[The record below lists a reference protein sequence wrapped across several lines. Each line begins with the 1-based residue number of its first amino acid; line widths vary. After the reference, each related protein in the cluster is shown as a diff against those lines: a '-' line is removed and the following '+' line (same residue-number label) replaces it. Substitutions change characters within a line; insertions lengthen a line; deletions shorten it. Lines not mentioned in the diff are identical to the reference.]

1 MFDPPKHGP
10 IRGKSMDNDPP
21 KSWYRIAVFG
31 IFVGIIAF
39 GAWYVF
45 LRSSGVDS
53 SLLVLQGNVEIR
65 DVDLSFRVPGRIA
78 SLKVDEG
85 DKVRDG
91 QALAT
96 LDTDYLTDERDLASA
111 RMAAQT
117 ALVRKL
123 ENGSRPQE
131 IGQARAALAGA
142 QATLVN
148 ARSTLQRLEP
158 LADKGAVAHQQ
169 HENAQA
175 AVSEA
180 EARVNNAQE
189 GLNLALAGSRSE
201 DVVAAKAQLD
211 ALKVGLATAERR
223 LSDAELKAPSSG
235 VVITRA
241 REAGSNMAAGETVVV
256 LSLDKPVWVRS
267 YVAEPDLERVR
278 PGSVATIQTDGGVTY
293 RGQVGFV
300 SPVAEF
306 TPRAVETREL
316 RTSLV
321 YRIRITVDDT
331 NGQLRQGMPV
341 TVTIASTGAK

>member
-1 MFDPPKHGP
+1 
-10 IRGKSMDNDPP
+10 MDKVFPN
-21 KSWYRIAVFG
+21 SGYRIAAVA
-31 IFVGIIAF
+31 IFVGIVAF

-45 LRSSGVDS
+45 LRSNSVAAS
-53 SLLVLQGNVEIR
+53 SLLLQGNVEIR
-65 DVDLSFRVPGRIA
+65 EVDLSFRVPGRIA
-78 SLKVDEG
+78 GLKVDEG
-85 DKVRDG
+85 DKVRGG
-91 QALAT
+91 QVLAI

-111 RMAAQT
+111 RVAAQT

-148 ARSTLQRLEP
+148 ARSTLKRLEP

-175 AVSEA
+175 AVNEA

-189 GLNLALAGSRSE
+189 ALNLALAGSRSE

-211 ALKVGLATAERR
+211 ALKVSLTTAERR

-241 REAGSNMAAGETVVV
+241 REAGSNLAAGETILV
-256 LSLDKPVWVRS
+256 LSLDNPVWVRS

-331 NGQLRQGMPV
+331 DGRLRQGMPV
-341 TVTIASTGAK
+341 TVTIATASPK